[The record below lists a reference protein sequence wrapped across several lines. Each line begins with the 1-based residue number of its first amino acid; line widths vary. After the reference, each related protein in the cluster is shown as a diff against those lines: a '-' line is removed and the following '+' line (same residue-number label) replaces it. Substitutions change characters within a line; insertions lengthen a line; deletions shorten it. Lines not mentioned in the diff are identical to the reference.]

1 MSKTIGLAMY
11 DEYLSIYRDSYGRM
25 FCSPDIK
32 KVIYSG
38 PCTIVLWGDG
48 TKTMVRC
55 TANDIK
61 DEKTGLAL
69 CVAKRF
75 LPRKLYREVM
85 VPILCRPITSSI
97 SGSISR
103 ELQAL

>member
-1 MSKTIGLAMY
+1 MDVLSMFPGLLVGFEPA
-11 DEYLSIYRDSYGRM
+11 SGR
-25 FCSPDIK
+25 IK

-69 CVAKRF
+69 CVAKKF
-75 LPRKLYREVM
+75 LARKTYREVI
-85 VPILCRPITSSI
+85 VPILCQPITSSI

-103 ELQAL
+103 ELHAL

>member
-1 MSKTIGLAMY
+1 MSKMIGLARY

-38 PCTIVLWGDG
+38 PCTIVLWVDG

-85 VPILCRPITSSI
+85 VPILCRSITSSI

-103 ELQAL
+103 ELHAL